1 MYLVR
6 IVYVAIGQRII
17 EDDLKFDNKM
27 NIFTAVLAFL
37 LGSYV
42 AESISTMTPEK
53 MIAIEKKQKDEV
65 KK

>member
-1 MYLVR
+1 MR
-6 IVYVAIGQRII
+6 IVYVATGQRII

-27 NIFTAVLAFL
+27 NIFIAVLAFF
-37 LGSYV
+37 LGGYV

-53 MIAIEKKQKDEV
+53 MITIEKKQKDEV

>member
-1 MYLVR
+1 MNLTL
-6 IVYVAIGQRII
+6 I
-17 EDDLKFDNKM
+17 NNM
-27 NIFTAVLAFL
+27 NIFVAVLAFF
-37 LGSYV
+37 LGGYV

>member
-6 IVYVAIGQRII
+6 IVYVAICQRII
-17 EDDLKFDNKM
+17 EDDLRFDNKM

-37 LGSYV
+37 LGNYV